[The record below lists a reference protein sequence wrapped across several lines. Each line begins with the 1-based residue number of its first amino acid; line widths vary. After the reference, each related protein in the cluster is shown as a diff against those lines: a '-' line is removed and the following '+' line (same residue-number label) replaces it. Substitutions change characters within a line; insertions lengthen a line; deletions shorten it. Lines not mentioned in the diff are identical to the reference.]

1 MKGLFLMDKMFM
13 NYPDMMNVSQLQEA
27 LGIGRNMAYNLIKG
41 NKIKSLKIGKN
52 IRIPKAFLIDYVQQ
66 HCYNYNS
73 NGLVYDGG
81 VV

>member
-1 MKGLFLMDKMFM
+1 MDKMFM

-27 LGIGRNMAYNLIKG
+27 LGIGRNMAYDLIRH

-52 IRIPKAFLIDYVQQ
+52 IRIPKAFLIDYVLQ
-66 HCYNYNS
+66 HCYNCNS
-73 NGLVYDGG
+73 NGLVHDGG